1 MERNKRQDCLL
12 KKHNPDKMREKRSYI
27 QSKME
32 KSKMSGGMPNAS
44 LVWSLILLSAYE
56 THLTKDVCE
65 HFNIDRKYFY
75 RIFHYLEI
83 PLRTISEN
91 TKMQMELCDHTELSK
106 KISERN
112 KGKVV
117 SEETKRKQSESNK
130 GKKRSE

>member
-1 MERNKRQDCLL
+1 MSKCIYKELAEKLNKEEVA
-12 KKHNPDKMREKRSYI
+12 KY
-27 QSKME
+27 
-32 KSKMSGGMPNAS
+32 
-44 LVWSLILLSAYE
+44 YE